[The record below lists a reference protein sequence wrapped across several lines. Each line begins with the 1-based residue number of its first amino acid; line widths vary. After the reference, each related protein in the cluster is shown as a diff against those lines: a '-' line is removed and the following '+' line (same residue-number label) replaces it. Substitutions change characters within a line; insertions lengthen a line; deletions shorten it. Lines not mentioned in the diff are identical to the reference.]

1 MSSDHAELIVCEL
14 LCFIQNKLDTL
25 PTDTIVQLCVNHYK
39 SSEIVAAKRTLSEAC
54 KSVKRLKQR
63 KGGKKDELNV
73 SDIIIEMSAMPLDA
87 ATRPRFVAS
96 DLGNL
101 PPITFNAIDV
111 SVLLKKLES
120 LSDKVEMLHAG
131 VESQSTT
138 TQNLVDICHSSTVR
152 ITDLERSSELPRIG
166 QPQSRM
172 TRSKKMSSTDTS
184 SVSSTF
190 PPVESSVLS
199 VPLSVALPPVES
211 SVPSAPLSVALPPI
225 ESYVSSAPLS
235 VALPPVE
242 SSVSRVPL
250 SVALPVPPVESS
262 VSSSPLS
269 VALPV
274 PPVESSVSSAFL
286 SVALPPVKSSVSSA
300 PVSVALPVPPVE
312 SSVSSAPSVWRYNP
326 PSRLFRV
333 CPSLWR

>member
-14 LCFIQNKLDTL
+14 LYFIQNKLDTL

-39 SSEIVAAKRTLSEAC
+39 SSDIDPCLVAAKHTLSEVC

-73 SDIIIEMSAMPLDA
+73 SDIIIEMGAMHLDA

-190 PPVESSVLS
+190 PPVDSSVLS
-199 VPLSVALPPVES
+199 APLSVALPPVES
-211 SVPSAPLSVALPPI
+211 SVSSAPLTVALPPVESSVSSAPLSVALPPV
-225 ESYVSSAPLS
+225 ESSMSSAPLS

-242 SSVSRVPL
+242 SSVS
-250 SVALPVPPVESS
+250 
-262 VSSSPLS
+262 
-269 VALPV
+269 
-274 PPVESSVSSAFL
+274 SAPL
-286 SVALPPVKSSVSSA
+286 SVALPPV
-300 PVSVALPVPPVE
+300 
-312 SSVSSAPSVWRYNP
+312 
-326 PSRLFRV
+326 
-333 CPSLWR
+333 